1 MSKLTITASVG
12 PGVDVSDMV
21 INDLTSFTV
30 DIVKKVI
37 TVYAGDKFVNDFDIA
52 DADTF
57 TVTISG
63 DDYTVAIDET

>member
-30 DIVKKVI
+30 DIAKKLI
-37 TVYAGDKFVNDFDIA
+37 TVYAGDVFVNDFDIA
-52 DADTF
+52 NASTF
-57 TVTISG
+57 TVSISG
-63 DDYTVAIDET
+63 DNYTVAIDEA